1 MGGSSPTAPHR
12 RPPGTIA
19 RGGKRSGNTTSAA
32 ASGRGADA
40 GAGQRGATGRFSNDG
55 TCGDYGGADLFGGR
69 PQNHQQRGFPPPRQQ
84 TRSLPGVR
92 ADGQEGMHFQA
103 GGEKEHSSERG
114 GADVWSRPDRFGGGS
129 SAALSCLTVD
139 GIEQILRE
147 LDPLPATVAV
157 CAAVV
162 FLLGPED
169 QLPSD
174 FLWPQGFEAVALPA
188 EDFLRRLHETSGQ
201 RASSSKAQFL
211 APVLQR
217 EHLLP
222 EVIERQGGHAVAR

>member
-1 MGGSSPTAPHR
+1 
-12 RPPGTIA
+12 
-19 RGGKRSGNTTSAA
+19 
-32 ASGRGADA
+32 
-40 GAGQRGATGRFSNDG
+40 
-55 TCGDYGGADLFGGR
+55 
-69 PQNHQQRGFPPPRQQ
+69 
-84 TRSLPGVR
+84 
-92 ADGQEGMHFQA
+92 
-103 GGEKEHSSERG
+103 
-114 GADVWSRPDRFGGGS
+114 
-129 SAALSCLTVD
+129 
-139 GIEQILRE
+139 

-174 FLWPQGFEAVALPA
+174 FLWPQGLEAVALPA
-188 EDFLRRLHETSGQ
+188 EDFLRRLHDTSGQ

-222 EVIERQGGHAVAR
+222 EVIERQGGHAVASLCAWALEELQDCEEFADWSG